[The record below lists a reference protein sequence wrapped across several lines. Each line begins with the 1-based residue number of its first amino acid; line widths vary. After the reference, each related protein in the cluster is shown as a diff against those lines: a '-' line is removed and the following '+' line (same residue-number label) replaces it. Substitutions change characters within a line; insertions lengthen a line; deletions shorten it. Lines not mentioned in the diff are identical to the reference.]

1 MFKVIVGGINVDLT
15 CSFRD
20 DDIEVVHIQELFRKS
35 FFFKLNFHVQE
46 NSATYPGKIQQSL
59 GGVGRNIADCLARLN
74 CGPLLISAVGGDRYA
89 DMLFHNN
96 SHIVR
101 KKLLTNMS
109 MHQSFSPNSIS
120 SVAIIYTIW
129 FLEFTRCKTVSGFF
143 NSCL

>member
-1 MFKVIVGGINVDLT
+1 MIVGGINVDLT

-20 DDIEVVHIQELFRKS
+20 DDIEVVHIQEFFVNH
-35 FFFKLNFHVQE
+35 FFFFIKLCHVQE

-101 KKLLTNMS
+101 KKTPN
-109 MHQSFSPNSIS
+109 HQKHAFVFPT
-120 SVAIIYTIW
+120 YM
-129 FLEFTRCKTVSGFF
+129 
-143 NSCL
+143 